1 VFFFALQEGRKDPS
15 MARQNQVSHKNHPR
29 VSYQQ
34 AKDSYFIH
42 DGHVLSVSQC
52 SASLFRD
59 AVLALAP
66 HWANNED
73 YNGFLAASKIDP
85 VIRWY
90 LLCSLSEAKRPL
102 TLHGSR
108 REAEQALSR

>member
-1 VFFFALQEGRKDPS
+1 MPHV
-15 MARQNQVSHKNHPR
+15 KNKSNASTYQPTI
-29 VSYQQ
+29 SYQQ
-34 AKDSYFIH
+34 AKESWFTHKGQPY
-42 DGHVLSVSQC
+42 SVAGC

-59 AVLALAP
+59 AVLSLMP
-66 HWANNED
+66 QWASDEN

-102 TLHGSR
+102 TIYSSKQ
-108 REAEQALSR
+108 ETVQALHCHAPGQCV